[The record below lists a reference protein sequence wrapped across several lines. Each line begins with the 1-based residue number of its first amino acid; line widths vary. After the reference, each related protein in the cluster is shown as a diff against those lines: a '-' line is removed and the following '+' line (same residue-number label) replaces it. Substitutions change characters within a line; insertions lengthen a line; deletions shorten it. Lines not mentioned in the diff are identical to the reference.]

1 MAKNLEIRYSYLC
14 EYLFINLLN
23 TINGENSVATDLL
36 LEEGVMDDWIALMES
51 KALLQARQVAKIQE
65 AAIDVR
71 QVQEFRNQCR
81 SYFSQEEYNPDMMD
95 MLSSYTEQTPL
106 AFDAKLVPYPS
117 KGGTAGLLS
126 LLSFEMLQAYQNG
139 LFQKMKKCGS
149 PMCYA
154 FFIDTSARRKWC
166 SMEVCGN
173 REKARRHYSKNV
185 KSGQINN
192 SH

>member
-1 MAKNLEIRYSYLC
+1 MVKKLEKRYSYLC

-23 TINGENSVATDLL
+23 TIKGENGVATDLL

-51 KALLQARQVAKIQE
+51 KALLQPRQVEKIRE
-65 AAIDVR
+65 ATIDVK
-71 QVQEFRNQCR
+71 QVQAFRNQCR
-81 SYFSQEEYNPDMMD
+81 SYLSAEALDPDLMG

-117 KGGTAGLLS
+117 KGGTDGLLA
-126 LLSFEMLQAYQNG
+126 LISFEMLQAYQRG

-154 FFIDTSARRKWC
+154 FFIDTSGRRKWC

-185 KSGQINN
+185 K
-192 SH
+192 